1 LEGVKMQEKKQS
13 EEKEWSEIRDEIL
26 KKVVDFT
33 DQQIEKVKASIHK
46 KTEPKVEE
54 ERSDKSPS
62 EKEKEMEAEGGRSVD
77 SKTQGKKHHVKSA

>member
-1 LEGVKMQEKKQS
+1 MPEKKRS
-13 EEKEWSEIRDEIL
+13 DEKEWSEIRDEIL

-46 KTEPKVEE
+46 KTEPKVDESH
-54 ERSDKSPS
+54 SDNSPS

-77 SKTQGKKHHVKSA
+77 SKIEGKKHHIKSA